1 METLVFMIDKKEYN
15 SSKAD
20 YVQITTNK
28 FEDAL
33 WLLLWSVV
41 VVDVVLLFLLLFV
54 IVTTPTTT
62 QHTPALQTTP
72 HHPTPPAHSTTET
85 QRSLRMIFIDHNLI

>member
-72 HHPTPPAHSTTET
+72 PHPTSPLHHRNSTES
-85 QRSLRMIFIDHNLI
+85 QNDIH